1 MVRDKV
7 SHFRVCAG
15 EGEGGERGRE
25 RQGETE
31 IKTETE
37 GGRE

>member
-15 EGEGGERGRE
+15 EGDEGDRGRE
-25 RQGETE
+25 RPGETE